1 MSSTQE
7 ANFDLEWYR
16 FIPGITVDEM
26 IEIEMEL
33 DEHPNK
39 IYHVDVLDSTP
50 NPDLIATQPY
60 EDPVIITDTDSETVS
75 VCLISDVS
83 DDSHFDPGSGEGDDP
98 VGCPV
103 DLHVH
108 VHVPDVPVTVPV
120 ESDDGDSNFDG
131 GAGGGDDPLYLP
143 DIQEEEM
150 RAKNNTSGSMT
161 RKSPFHLQG

>member
-1 MSSTQE
+1 M
-7 ANFDLEWYR
+7 
-16 FIPGITVDEM
+16 
-26 IEIEMEL
+26 
-33 DEHPNK
+33 
-39 IYHVDVLDSTP
+39 
-50 NPDLIATQPY
+50 
-60 EDPVIITDTDSETVS
+60 
-75 VCLISDVS
+75 CLISDVS